1 MTLLAAFFLSAFFSG
16 IGVLPPGMLNMTA
29 ANISIRKSFSEA
41 KKFIYGTLLIVSIQ
55 SFIGFYFATFLE
67 SHPQVTQHLKLVG
80 SIIFS
85 ALTLFFLGKAIQSIM
100 QSSKIE
106 SNANI
111 SRFPSFTHGV
121 VLSAINVF
129 PIPYYAFLSLYFSA
143 FLVDFFSMSVGIA
156 FVMGSVL
163 GTGLVYGLYAFL
175 FKRLEHKVSFFIKN
189 VNFIIAAITGLVA
202 FFTIYNL

>member
-1 MTLLAAFFLSAFFSG
+1 MTVIIALVLAAFFSG

-29 ANISIRKSFSEA
+29 ANISIRKSFGEA
-41 KKFIYGTLLIVSIQ
+41 KKFVYGTLIVVAVQ

-67 SHPQVTQHLKLVG
+67 AHPQVTQHLKLVG

-85 ALTLFFLGKAIQSIM
+85 VLTLFFLGKAIQSVM

-106 SNANI
+106 SSVNI
-111 SRFPSFTHGV
+111 SKLPSFTHGIL
-121 VLSAINVF
+121 LSAINVF

-143 FLVDFFSMSVGIA
+143 FIPEFFSGSIGFF
-156 FVMGSVL
+156 FVLGSVI
-163 GTGLVYGLYAFL
+163 GTGLVYGLYAFM
-175 FKRLEHKVSFFIKN
+175 FKRWEHKVSFFVKN
-189 VNFIIAAITGLVA
+189 VNFIIAFITGLVA